1 MIEIANLSGMPDCEN
16 TLLMSDSTAGCFSMT
31 KNTEGRGEGWQTT
44 QNKPKK
50 QNMKI
55 CKKLSKN
62 PKVLPET
69 CRLNIM
75 CSLNKKGERMI
86 KNKKQFLNESNKVN
100 CQPEER
106 SELRFLPVIDDSQ
119 ERWSDSE
126 HIRLVNNSP
135 VGRFRMTKKVIP
147 RVNEETTCQKKRI

>member
-1 MIEIANLSGMPDCEN
+1 
-16 TLLMSDSTAGCFSMT
+16 
-31 KNTEGRGEGWQTT
+31 
-44 QNKPKK
+44 
-50 QNMKI
+50 MKI

-62 PKVLPET
+62 PKVLSEM

-100 CQPEER
+100 CHPGGFSDGNFQITKECHPEER

-126 HIRLVNNSP
+126 HTRLVNESH
-135 VGRFRMTKKVIP
+135 VGCFRMTKNTEGRGEAKEFTLNSLP
-147 RVNEETTCQKKRI
+147 LPLGANFRTGETRGARTLSRLVQSTKGETVRA

>member
-1 MIEIANLSGMPDCEN
+1 
-16 TLLMSDSTAGCFSMT
+16 
-31 KNTEGRGEGWQTT
+31 
-44 QNKPKK
+44 
-50 QNMKI
+50 MKI

-100 CQPEER
+100 CHPEER

-126 HIRLVNNSP
+126 HTRLVDESHA
-135 VGRFRMTKKVIP
+135 GRFRMTKNTEGRGEAKEFTLNSLP
-147 RVNEETTCQKKRI
+147 LPLGANFRTGETRGARTLSRLVQSTKGETVRA

>member
-62 PKVLPET
+62 PKVLSEM

-100 CQPEER
+100 CHPGGFSDGNFQITKECHPCICY
-106 SELRFLPVIDDSQ
+106 VI
-119 ERWSDSE
+119 R
-126 HIRLVNNSP
+126 
-135 VGRFRMTKKVIP
+135 
-147 RVNEETTCQKKRI
+147 